1 MEKIAIKAEVRAG
14 RGKGPARRL
23 RAAGKLPGVV
33 YGPGVDSTPL
43 ALEPRDLENGLR
55 TEMRRNQVFELE
67 LEGAKHTVM
76 VRELLVHPVSR
87 TPLHVDFYI
96 VSDDRPVYTSVPI
109 LTKGR
114 SRGVQRGGKLRQAI
128 RTLQIVAAPSDIP
141 ASIVVDIS
149 NIDMDQSVHVEDL
162 TLPANVKATTPA
174 RQFVLGVEE
183 DKRAAARA
191 EAEAAAGAGKAPA
204 KGAK

>member
-67 LEGAKHTVM
+67 LEGAKHSVM

-96 VSDDRPVYTSVPI
+96 VSDDRPVHTSVPI